1 MMENFFSFTKNNR
14 PVLWGVFV
22 CAFAVSILFI
32 VQWWV
37 AIVGPKQIAKDSDV
51 VQHVQRVVEDEFQ
64 TRIQYLLQTAE
75 HAVSDTLLQKNITSG
90 DNEFLSAGIA
100 RLEKLYTL
108 PTMTIEIMD
117 SNGAI
122 IAWSGQK
129 TVVDSLY
136 RQLGLSTVPIVKIKR
151 SGLQTYLS
159 VGIPFGRMHRIFVS
173 DILEAN
179 YPIANRFITQ
189 QSFTGDLSGKLHISL
204 KYSDAVDS
212 LQSKHAIVLN
222 DFHHQ
227 PIVTIVIGEER
238 LESDNAALLE
248 QLSRFISLFVAIGLA
263 LAAVLIVRNIKPSQH
278 IVIRS
283 TIVIVLIWCV
293 RIGWRYLEFPSALI
307 GGWVFDSAVY
317 ASPFICDLTSSLG
330 ELTISIAAVFCSVL
344 LIYKKN
350 SRKQFFVKIR
360 MCSIWRR
367 AGFVGISFILNLLLF
382 WLLRGYT
389 IAIRSFVFDSTINFH
404 NPVEILPSLPAIL
417 IYLDIIGLTVAV
429 LFVCIRL
436 TIFTR
441 LFLDGIL
448 SQSAEWKR
456 WLMYVFMIC
465 FSLAVFYLL
474 DGRLVPP
481 WFLILTVIIVSVYF
495 AYQTEQT
502 LSAATIQR
510 QLRIAW
516 GMLAASFIV
525 AIPLLEQSIDEKR
538 DQQLANVAFHLSQ
551 PTDNWLSYVLLD
563 GLHSVSQ
570 TLLQETGTHSLEH
583 ARERHLTFAL
593 WTRTMFGREG
603 FNSAVV
609 LYDAHGNEVDRFIV
623 GIDKTEQRTI
633 LSKVFE
639 GEEETVQVVP
649 LPGSA
654 STGNHYGAW
663 ITIRDTGNVV
673 LANVALLV
681 DDTRSSLFNSEEW
694 EPLRQFTNSGQNDKL
709 QGLAI
714 AEYSHATLVN
724 SSGWSMPF
732 TQQLSSE
739 ITNQLQSGTVNL
751 RTAIDG
757 VRYKIIYAVD
767 PSDTSRVV
775 AASYVEPDLRWTLF
789 EFLKIVL
796 VFLVVG
802 LLLLAIHFVRYKRN
816 AVVRIGGFRERLFI
830 AFLFVAL
837 LPLIIVGYYNRLFA
851 DEKVMND
858 LSQSVQ
864 RELNTLTVRIES
876 YVADEQDFQQGVT
889 DEFCEAMTNEYGM
902 DFSVY
907 GKTTLLASTQSEL
920 YRASILDSRL
930 NSNAYSGIV
939 LENKKYVLAKENV
952 GNVQYLVGY
961 APIKIN
967 GHLVGVL
974 AVPTL
979 NRQREMEYEFAQ
991 RNAYIFGPYAIVFGL
1006 VVLGGGYLASR
1017 LARPLKQLSA
1027 ATQAVGDGNLDVS
1040 VNIVSDDE
1048 IGDLARSFNEMTQRL
1063 RQSRAELAQHE
1074 RENAWREM
1082 AKQVA
1087 HEIKNPLTP
1096 MKLSVQHLRQAF
1108 KDNASAREEIL
1119 DQVTRM
1125 LLEQIESLSLI
1136 AGEFSDFAKM
1146 PEKRV
1151 ALFYLHSVIQEAAEL
1166 FTSLTDVQFQL
1177 PESIANDKILADVEQ
1192 LRRVFINLFRN
1203 AVQAMKGKG
1212 TITISSVVHSNS
1224 IVVRVSD
1231 TGSGIPQEL
1240 LRRIFEPNFSTKTE
1254 GMGMGLAIT
1263 KKIIEDMGGTILC
1276 ESEYGKGTTFTIQL
1290 PMIHG
1295 VE

>member
-1 MMENFFSFTKNNR
+1 MKNLFSSEDNNR
-14 PVLWGVFV
+14 PLLWGVFV
-22 CAFAVSILFI
+22 CAFAVLVLFI

-37 AIVGPKQIAKDSDV
+37 ATAVPKQVTKNSEV
-51 VQHVQRVVEDEFQ
+51 VQHVQTVVENEFQ
-64 TRIQYLLQTAE
+64 SRIQSLLQTAE
-75 HAVSDTLLQKNITSG
+75 QAVSDTLLQKNITSG
-90 DNEFLSAGIA
+90 DNAFLSAGIA
-100 RLEKLYTL
+100 RLEQLYTL

-117 SNGAI
+117 SSGVV

-129 TVVDSLY
+129 TVADSSF
-136 RQLGLSTVPIVKIKR
+136 QQHGGSTAPVVKIKR

-159 VGIPFGRMHRIFVS
+159 VGIPFGSMRWIFVS

-179 YPIANRFITQ
+179 YPISNRFITK
-189 QSFTGDLSGKLHISL
+189 QSFTGDLSATLHIPL
-204 KYSDAVDS
+204 KFSDAVDS
-212 LQSKHAIVLN
+212 SQAKHSIALN
-222 DFHHQ
+222 DFRHQ
-227 PIVTIVIGEER
+227 SIATIVIGQER
-238 LESDNAALLE
+238 FENDNTALLE
-248 QLSRFISLFVAIGLA
+248 RLSWLISLFVAIGFA
-263 LAAVLIVRNIKPSQH
+263 LVAVLMVRKLKPNQNIV
-278 IVIRS
+278 VRS
-283 TIVIVLIWCV
+283 SVVIVLIWCV
-293 RIGWRYLEFPSALI
+293 RIGWRYLEFPSAMI
-307 GGWVFDSAVY
+307 GGWMFDPAVY
-317 ASPFICDLTSSLG
+317 AAPFVFDLTSSLG
-330 ELTISIAAVFCSVL
+330 ELTISIAAVFWSVF
-344 LIYKKN
+344 LISKKN
-350 SRKQFFVKIR
+350 PKAHFLEKLLHRPL
-360 MCSIWRR
+360 WLR
-367 AGFVGISFILNLLLF
+367 AGFLGIASILNLLLF

-404 NPVEILPSLPAIL
+404 NPVEVVPSLPAIF

-436 TIFTR
+436 TMFTR
-441 LFLDGIL
+441 LSIDGIISRL
-448 SQSAEWKR
+448 PGWKR
-456 WLMYVFMIC
+456 WLTYVLITSI
-465 FSLAVFYLL
+465 SLVVFYWL
-474 DGRLVPP
+474 DGRLVPL
-481 WFLILTVIIVSVYF
+481 WYLVLSAIILSMYF
-495 AYQTEQT
+495 AYRTEQVHSST
-502 LSAATIQR
+502 ATQY

-516 GMLAASFIV
+516 GMLAASFII
-525 AIPLLEQSIDEKR
+525 AIPLFEQSIDEKR
-538 DQQLANVAFHLSQ
+538 DQQLANVVFHLAQ

-583 ARERHLTFAL
+583 AREQHLAFAL

-603 FNSAVV
+603 YNSAVV
-609 LYDAHGNEVDRFIV
+609 LYDAHGNEVDRFIM

-649 LPGSA
+649 LHGSA

-751 RTAIDG
+751 RAVFDG
-757 VRYKIIYAVD
+757 VRYKIIYAID
-767 PSDTSRVV
+767 PSDNSRVV

-952 GNVQYLVGY
+952 GSVEYLVGY
-961 APIKIN
+961 APLKIN

-1017 LARPLKQLSA
+1017 IARPLKQLSA
-1027 ATQAVGDGNLDVS
+1027 AAQAIGDGHLDVS

-1048 IGDLARSFNEMTQRL
+1048 VGDLAHSFNEMTQRL
-1063 RQSRAELAQHE
+1063 RQSRTELAQHE

-1096 MKLSVQHLRQAF
+1096 MKLSVQHVRQAF
-1108 KDNASAREEIL
+1108 KDKAEAREEIL

-1146 PEKRV
+1146 PEKKV
-1151 ALFYLHSVIQEAAEL
+1151 ALFYLHTIIQEAAEL
-1166 FTSLTDVQFQL
+1166 FKPLSDIQFQFPL
-1177 PESIANDKILADVEQ
+1177 SSTNDQILADTEQ
-1192 LRRVFINLFRN
+1192 MRRVFINLFRN

-1212 TITISSVVHSNS
+1212 TISVSLIVHSNTV
-1224 IVVRVSD
+1224 IVRIRD
-1231 TGSGIPQEL
+1231 FGSGIPKEL
-1240 LRRIFEPNFSTKTE
+1240 LQRIFEPNFSTKTE

-1263 KKIIEDMGGTILC
+1263 KKIVEDTGGTIVC
-1276 ESEYGKGTTFTIQL
+1276 ESEQGTGTTFILRL
-1290 PMIHG
+1290 PLIRG